1 MILYNFDV
9 YSFFPDFTDD
19 FRIGSGVGDDQI
31 DLIKAVDADETV
43 AFELAVITQK
53 NGSGELA
60 IIFCFSGT
68 SLVLYPMMPL
78 FKSMESAPMKAISA
92 FI

>member
-1 MILYNFDV
+1 MSLSQTIFHMILYNFDV

-43 AFELAVITQK
+43 AFELAVISQK
-53 NGSGELA
+53 NGFGRVGDHL
-60 IIFCFSGT
+60 
-68 SLVLYPMMPL
+68 L
-78 FKSMESAPMKAISA
+78 FQRNIVGIVSHDA
-92 FI
+92 FV